1 MDNSSY
7 RSQYI
12 ASDVSNMLEQSTSA
26 VSSFWERVANAEAK
40 LGKRLEDGYSREEY
54 VALLEALNITRTSA
68 FRSSKSMI
76 GRYLKWLQG
85 KDALDDAAVKAFYS
99 IGYGDICSSQVYES
113 KYFKNFDD
121 LNNAIMTTLDAAEK
135 VDNSV
140 FATQI
145 SAIYLAWLGIPIE
158 DVLLLKK
165 EDIKDDTICLP
176 DRTISPNSVI
186 MQYLKDYR
194 DAESYESQAKGI
206 ISLKYAKSKLLF
218 RTSRTANISTPKTLR
233 IMIRDFGL
241 SGGAEQNDFNYDKI
255 YWSGTFYRAYEYE
268 LANGA
273 IPSGNVPLLEKLF
286 NEKYPSARI
295 ANQRLYEYNSYKRYF
310 YPEET

>member
-40 LGKRLEDGYSREEY
+40 VGKRLEDGYSREECI
-54 VALLEALNITRTSA
+54 ALLEALNITRTSA

-76 GRYLKWLQG
+76 GRYLQWLQG
-85 KDALDDAAVKAFYS
+85 KDVLDDASVKAFYS

-121 LNNAIMTTLDAAEK
+121 LDNAIVTTLDAAEK
-135 VDNSV
+135 VDNGV

-158 DVLLLKK
+158 DALLLKK
-165 EDIKDDTICLP
+165 EDIGENTIRLP
-176 DRTISPNSVI
+176 NRTISPNSVI

-206 ISLKYAKSKLLF
+206 ISLKYAKSKFLF
-218 RTSRTANISTPKTLR
+218 RTSRTASIDVPKTLR

-241 SGGAEQNDFNYDKI
+241 SGGAKQNDFNYDKI
-255 YWSGTFYRAYEYE
+255 YWSGIFCRAYEYE
-268 LANGA
+268 IAHGD
-273 IPSGNVPLLEKLF
+273 IQSGNVPLLEELF
-286 NEKYPSARI
+286 NERYPSARI
-295 ANQRLYEYNSYKRYF
+295 ANQRLNEYNSYKRYF

>member
-1 MDNSSY
+1 MSY
-7 RSQYI
+7 FS
-12 ASDVSNMLEQSTSA
+12 
-26 VSSFWERVANAEAK
+26 
-40 LGKRLEDGYSREEY
+40 
-54 VALLEALNITRTSA
+54 
-68 FRSSKSMI
+68 
-76 GRYLKWLQG
+76 
-85 KDALDDAAVKAFYS
+85 
-99 IGYGDICSSQVYES
+99 
-113 KYFKNFDD
+113 
-121 LNNAIMTTLDAAEK
+121 
-135 VDNSV
+135 
-140 FATQI
+140 
-145 SAIYLAWLGIPIE
+145 
-158 DVLLLKK
+158 KK